1 MSGQTTVLL
10 SCWLKMIPYYK
21 EVSAIELGE
30 RGVLEEHLLM
40 VIFKT
45 LLWAGLLHLA
55 SAGHSVWAQNGAVSA
70 EEKSAFTTVEWAD
83 LIPPE
88 VLEILLNPP
97 SYIAEI
103 EDGSAEDQIASQMKN
118 TLAEEEEDAY
128 WRALASTDVNP
139 SMDGQKIRIPGF
151 VVPLE
156 FDEEQTI
163 SQFFLVPYFG
173 ACLHMP
179 PPPPNQIILVDAPEG
194 VQMSALYEP
203 FWLEGE
209 VSTVVTENDMA
220 KSAYAMQLHKLS
232 PYSE

>member
-30 RGVLEEHLLM
+30 RGVLEEHIMM

-70 EEKSAFTTVEWAD
+70 EEKSTFTTVEWAD

-103 EDGSAEDQIASQMKN
+103 EDGSAEDQITSQMKN

-128 WRALASTDVNP
+128 RRALASTDVNP

-232 PYSE
+232 PYRE

>member
-1 MSGQTTVLL
+1 
-10 SCWLKMIPYYK
+10 MIPYNTK
-21 EVSAIELGE
+21 VPAIGLGE
-30 RGVLEEHLLM
+30 TGVLEEHLVT

-45 LLWAGLLHLA
+45 FLWAGLLHLA
-55 SAGHSVWAQNGAVSA
+55 GAGYGAWAQNDSVSA
-70 EEKSAFTTVEWAD
+70 EDKSAFTTVDWAD

-103 EDGSAEDQIASQMKN
+103 EDGSAEDQITSQMKN
-118 TLAEEEEDAY
+118 TLADQEEDAY
-128 WRALASTDVNP
+128 RRALASTDVNP
-139 SMDGQKIRIPGF
+139 AMDGQKIRIPGF

-156 FDEEQTI
+156 FDEDQTI
-163 SQFFLVPYFG
+163 SQFFLVPYFC